1 MTPKGNATER
11 HLCEAYEKKAIEVFP
26 AADRREAFWQGRIG
40 DAPAASAKL
49 QALIRAKTMKQGGVG
64 YVRPDGGS
72 FPKMADMNQFVLEAG
87 AIPTVTWLDG
97 MSAGEQRMEEFLEVG
112 KSSGAAALN
121 IIPDRNYTPGV
132 RDRKLQNLYDVV
144 TLAERVGFPVV
155 IGTEM
160 NAPGQ
165 KFVDT
170 FSADELEPLA
180 EGFRRGAHIVY
191 AHSVLQ
197 RECALGYLSAWARN
211 NFASLAAKN
220 DFFATVGRILRPDAE
235 HS

>member
-1 MTPKGNATER
+1 MAT
-11 HLCEAYEKKAIEVFP
+11 
-26 AADRREAFWQGRIG
+26 
-40 DAPAASAKL
+40 
-49 QALIRAKTMKQGGVG
+49 
-64 YVRPDGGS
+64 
-72 FPKMADMNQFVLEAG
+72 MNQFVLEAG

-97 MSAGEQRMEEFLEVG
+97 MSAGEQRMEEFIEVA

-132 RDRKLQNLYDVV
+132 RDLKLQNLYDVV
-144 TLAERVGFPVV
+144 ALAERVGFPVV

-180 EGFRRGAHIVY
+180 EGFQRGANVVY

-197 RECALGYLSAWARN
+197 RECELGYLSAWAGN

-235 HS
+235 HRLSAFDAAVAPEELLERLG